1 MATSP
6 PNMQP
11 FSLPPFVAHVFQPT
25 ASTST
30 AAPSSVFD
38 SSKKRQPRRQ
48 LPPNAKKM
56 LEGAR
61 CLSRRTPRLLTERRR
76 VDWIEEHAGTEAA
89 LRPSPTERR
98 TLLAKIQLLDGA
110 DWYTYNHI
118 DRFFINRRKSADNQN
133 GDVKPKNNLKPKS
146 ARSENTRSKSMF
158 LVPFIDTRL

>member
-1 MATSP
+1 MYSSQRRAR
-6 PNMQP
+6 
-11 FSLPPFVAHVFQPT
+11 
-25 ASTST
+25 
-30 AAPSSVFD
+30 AP
-38 SSKKRQPRRQ
+38 PRRASYST
-48 LPPNAKKM
+48 PPRRDS
-56 LEGAR
+56 LEDNCLLTRKR
-61 CLSRRTPRLLTERRR
+61 CLKVRVVCRDERLCLLTERRR

-133 GDVKPKNNLKPKS
+133 GDVKPKNKKPKS

-158 LVPFIDTRL
+158 LVPVIDTRL